1 MTAKQS
7 HVQSGGAG
15 QHKPV
20 LPDEVCN
27 LLITDDEGIYL
38 DATVGPGGHSSA
50 ILQALKPEGKIFALD
65 WDPEMVALARE
76 NLAPY
81 NSRVHVIESNF
92 ADIAQ
97 TMAQEEI
104 TSVSGVLFDLGVSSL
119 HFDKPS
125 RGFSF
130 RHNGPLDM
138 RINPANSLTAEA
150 ILNKWP
156 FEQID
161 HILRVCGE
169 ERYSARI
176 ARAIVERRQKKPFK
190 TTKDLSELVQS
201 VLGNA
206 GVRIHPA
213 TRTFMALR
221 IAVNREFDN
230 LTRGI
235 EKASSLLKPA
245 GRMAVISFHSLEDRI
260 VKQTFRSMINLGGWE
275 WVTPKPVRPSKAE
288 IAVNSRARSAK
299 LRVIKRT

>member
-1 MTAKQS
+1 MN
-7 HVQSGGAG
+7 G

-20 LPDEVCN
+20 LPDEVCK
-27 LLITDDEGIYL
+27 LLITDEEGIYI

-65 WDPEMVALARE
+65 WDPEMVAIARK
-76 NLAPY
+76 NLA
-81 NSRVHVIESNF
+81 SSGLRAHVIEGNF
-92 ADIAQ
+92 ADITQ
-97 TMAQEEI
+97 ILEREGI

-119 HFDKPS
+119 HFDEPS

-130 RHNGPLDM
+130 RSDGPLDM

-161 HILRVCGE
+161 HLLRVCGE

-176 ARAIVERRQKKPFK
+176 ARAIIKKRQKRPFR
-190 TTKDLSELVQS
+190 TTKDLSQLVEGM
-201 VLGNA
+201 LGKDRT
-206 GVRIHPA
+206 RIHPA

-235 EKASSLLKPA
+235 EKASSLLETG

-260 VKQTFRSMINLGGWE
+260 VKQTFRSMINPGGWE
-275 WVTPKPVRPSKAE
+275 WVTPKPVRPSEAE
-288 IAVNSRARSAK
+288 VAVNSRARSAK
-299 LRVIKRT
+299 LRVIRRA